1 MAERIVVV
9 GASLAGLR
17 AVETARR
24 SGFTGEVVLVGAE
37 EHLPYDRPPLSK
49 AFLTGG
55 GNGRRSPEP
64 FRTREQLA
72 ELGVELRLGRRALG
86 LDAANR
92 TVVLDDGGLPFDR
105 AVIATGAYARPL
117 PGAPDDDRI
126 HLLRTWDDAV
136 RLSSRLRPGARV
148 LVVGAGF
155 IGSEIAS
162 SALSLGCEV
171 TVVEAGQWPLERA
184 LGAEM
189 GLACVELHRRAGV
202 TVHLGTGVQGIEPH
216 DDGLTA
222 RLSTGVRL
230 TVDLVVVGIGAAPA
244 TDWLDGSGVVVE
256 DGAVC
261 DATLETAVPGVFA
274 AGDVARRH
282 DPVSGRS
289 VRLENWTNAA
299 EQGVLAGRR
308 AAGLTGSPYAPVSY
322 FWSDWHGTRIQ
333 MLGTSDADEAVVLD
347 GDPADG
353 AWVAGYRRGDQV
365 VGVLAVARPAEIMKY
380 RRLVAG
386 RARWADLLAFAK
398 ERAAR
403 RPALD

>member
-17 AVETARR
+17 AAESARK

-49 AFLTGG
+49 AFLTGPSDV
-55 GNGRRSPEP
+55 RSPEP
-64 FRTREQLA
+64 FRTRRQLA

-86 LDAANR
+86 LDAAGR
-92 TVVLDDGGLPFDR
+92 SVVLDDGELPFDR

-117 PGAPDDDRI
+117 PGATDDDRI

-136 RLSSRLRPGARV
+136 RLRSRLRPGARV

-202 TVHLGTGVQGIEPH
+202 AVHLGTAVHNIEPH

-222 RLSTGVRL
+222 RLSNGVSL
-230 TVDLVVVGIGAAPA
+230 AVDLVVVGIGASPNTA
-244 TDWLDGSGVVVE
+244 WLDGSGVAVE

-261 DATLETAVPGVFA
+261 DAGLETTVPGVFA
-274 AGDVARRH
+274 AGDVARWH
-282 DPVSGRS
+282 DPAAGHT

-299 EQGVLAGRR
+299 EQGALAGRR
-308 AAGLTGSPYAPVSY
+308 AAGMPSTPYAPVAY
-322 FWSDWHGTRIQ
+322 FWSDWHSTRIQ
-333 MLGTSDADEAVVLD
+333 MLGTSAADEVVVLD
-347 GDPADG
+347 GNPADG
-353 AWVAGYRRGDQV
+353 EWVAAYRRGDSV
-365 VGVLAVARPAEIMKY
+365 VGVLSVARPSETMKY
-380 RRLVAG
+380 RRLVAS
-386 RARWADLLAFAK
+386 RAPWSDLLAFAK
-398 ERAAR
+398 ERVAR
-403 RPALD
+403 RLAVN